1 MLSPVGFAIFYDKYS
16 SFRARR
22 VLHLEDFFLQPA
34 VRGTGV
40 GAQLFRAIV
49 EEAERR
55 GACRLEWEVLDWN
68 VHAQAFYYRMGGER
82 VRDAFGFLLREENFA
97 QALKR

>member
-1 MLSPVGFAIFYDKYS
+1 M
-16 SFRARR
+16 
-22 VLHLEDFFLQPA
+22 HLEDFFLQPA

-40 GAQLFRAIV
+40 GARLFRAIV

-82 VRDAFGFLLREENFA
+82 MRDSFVFMLREENFDK
-97 QALKR
+97 ALKR